1 MDFGLNDEAALAL
14 QIDRLMRRFHSD
26 LHPRALRVDRE
37 KVGPIGGMILYVIS
51 ESDPITA
58 QEISATLG
66 RDKSQISRIVS
77 LLIQK
82 GLVEK
87 SAAAGDAR
95 RSELRLSQK
104 GALQLAAFN
113 GAMVETTKTLLA
125 HLDSAEI
132 DQFSELLSKS
142 LEQSRS
148 D

>member
-1 MDFGLNDEAALAL
+1 MDCGLNDEAALAL

-26 LHPRALRVDRE
+26 LHPRALRVDHE

-51 ESDPITA
+51 ENSPVTA

-77 LLIQK
+77 LLIKK

-95 RSELRLSQK
+95 SFELRLSQK

-125 HLDSAEI
+125 HLDSAQI
-132 DQFSELLSKS
+132 DQFSELLTKI
-142 LEQSRS
+142 LAQTQA